1 MRLAPSAF
9 GFRYTVGMSDR
20 DAGVPALTGVVETG
34 LIVADVERAAAFY
47 ARVFGLRLMFRD
59 FRMAALDV
67 APGQAL
73 LVFLAGSS
81 ANGSD
86 VPGGHVPG
94 FDAAGR
100 SHFAFS
106 IPADSLDAWRARLTA
121 EGVAIESEVRWP
133 RGAVSI
139 YFRDP
144 DGNLGELVTPGLWP
158 NY

>member
-1 MRLAPSAF
+1 MATPK
-9 GFRYTVGMSDR
+9 
-20 DAGVPALTGVVETG
+20 LTGIVETG
-34 LIVADVERAAAFY
+34 LIVADVVRAVDFY
-47 ARVFGLRLMFRD
+47 TRVFGLGVMFRD

-81 ANGSD
+81 AHGSD

-94 FDAAGR
+94 FDASGR

-106 IPADSLDAWRARLTA
+106 IAADSLETWRGHLDTQ
-121 EGVAIESEVRWP
+121 GVAIESEVKWP
-133 RGAVSI
+133 RGAVSL

-144 DGNLGELVTPGLWP
+144 DGNLGELVTPGLWA

>member
-1 MRLAPSAF
+1 MTSPR
-9 GFRYTVGMSDR
+9 
-20 DAGVPALTGVVETG
+20 LTGILETG
-34 LIVADVERAAAFY
+34 IIVADVPRAVDFY
-47 ARVFGLRLMFRD
+47 TRVFGLTVMFRD

-81 ANGSD
+81 DAGSH
-86 VPGGHVPG
+86 VPGGFVPG
-94 FDAAGR
+94 FDATGR

-106 IPADSLDAWRARLTA
+106 VTATSLDAWRDKLAA
-121 EGVAIESEVRWP
+121 EQVAIESEVTWP
-133 RGAVSI
+133 RGAVSL

-144 DGNLGELVTPGLWP
+144 DGNLGELVTPGLWA

>member
-1 MRLAPSAF
+1 MTTPR
-9 GFRYTVGMSDR
+9 
-20 DAGVPALTGVVETG
+20 LTGIVETG
-34 LIVADVERAAAFY
+34 LIVADVDRAVDFY
-47 ARVFGLRLMFRD
+47 ARVFGLRVMFRD

-67 APGQAL
+67 VPGQAL

-81 ANGSD
+81 TEGSD
-86 VPGGHVPG
+86 VPGGHIPG

-106 IPADSLDAWRARLTA
+106 IRAETLDAWREHLAKEDVT
-121 EGVAIESEVRWP
+121 IESTVTWP
-133 RGAVSI
+133 RGAISL

>member
-1 MRLAPSAF
+1 MNLPPLI
-9 GFRYTVGMSDR
+9 GI
-20 DAGVPALTGVVETG
+20 VETG
-34 LIVADVERAAAFY
+34 LIVANVDHAVDFY
-47 ARVFGLRLMFRD
+47 TRVFGLRVMFRD

-81 ANGSD
+81 ESGSR
-86 VPGGHVPG
+86 VPGGFVPG

-100 SHFAFS
+100 SHFAFA
-106 IPADSLDAWRARLTA
+106 IPAAALEKWRQRLAA
-121 EGVAIESEVRWP
+121 EAVSIESTVTWP
-133 RGAVSI
+133 RGAISL

-144 DGNLGELVTPGLWP
+144 DGNLGELVTPGLWT

>member
-1 MRLAPSAF
+1 MAVPS
-9 GFRYTVGMSDR
+9 
-20 DAGVPALTGVVETG
+20 LTGPKLTGIVETG
-34 LIVADVERAAAFY
+34 IIVADVDRAVGFY
-47 ARVFGLRLMFRD
+47 TRVFSLRVMFQD

-81 ANGSD
+81 VQGSD
-86 VPGGHVPG
+86 VPGGHIPG
-94 FDAAGR
+94 FNATGK

-106 IPADSLDAWRARLTA
+106 ITAATLDAWRQHLADQN
-121 EGVAIESEVRWP
+121 VAIESTVNWP
-133 RGAVSI
+133 RGAVSL

-144 DGNLGELVTPGLWP
+144 DGNLGELVTPGLWA

>member
-1 MRLAPSAF
+1 MCFCYNGQMTSPR
-9 GFRYTVGMSDR
+9 
-20 DAGVPALTGVVETG
+20 LTGILETG
-34 LIVADVERAAAFY
+34 IIVADVPRAVAFY
-47 ARVFGLRLMFRD
+47 TRVFGLTVMFSD

-81 ANGSD
+81 DAGSH
-86 VPGGHVPG
+86 VPGGFVPG
-94 FDAAGR
+94 FDATGR

-106 IPADSLDAWRARLTA
+106 VTAASLDAWRDRLAA
-121 EGVAIESEVRWP
+121 EQVAIESEVTWP
-133 RGAVSI
+133 RGAVSL

-144 DGNLGELVTPGLWP
+144 DGNLGELVTPGLWA